1 MRLEEKVE
9 VAAPPAAV
17 WAVISDPLVFGRL
30 RDAVTVEELEA
41 GTVPGV
47 GARYRVLIV
56 VGSVPVGGNV
66 EVIEFTK
73 DRDLAWTTLT
83 GVDHRM
89 RLRVR
94 EAAGGSQLTL
104 RFGYNSPG
112 LLGPI
117 ADVAAFRSL
126 RRTLRDLLGLVVQEI
141 EHSDNER

>member
-1 MRLEEKVE
+1 MRLEEKVV

-17 WAVISDPLVFGRL
+17 WERISDPSTFGHL
-30 RDAVTVEELEA
+30 SDDVTVSELEP

-47 GARYRVLIV
+47 GARYRVLIK
-56 VGSVPVGGNV
+56 VGAVPVGGNV
-66 EVIEFTK
+66 EIIEYDK
-73 DRDLAWTTLT
+73 DRDLSWTTLT

-94 EAAGGSQLTL
+94 DHPDGSLLTL

-117 ADVAAFRSL
+117 ADIAAFGSLRATLRSL
-126 RRTLRDLLGLVVQEI
+126 I
-141 EHSDNER
+141 ERIVAEVERGPTPR